1 MAAELMQLTDTQR
14 ASFIMFAT
22 EKKDLVGD
30 LSSFVRLSVMALAK
44 FLVKSCGFLSFFS
57 LFLVPYKSSDIG

>member
-30 LSSFVRLSVMALAK
+30 LSSFGSP
-44 FLVKSCGFLSFFS
+44 FS
-57 LFLVPYKSSDIG
+57 YGTG